1 VAALVGQLVSDGEL
15 AIDLTDEIQQG
26 VVVTHRGE
34 IVHQAIAA
42 ALSDNAKA
50 AT

>member
-1 VAALVGQLVSDGEL
+1 
-15 AIDLTDEIQQG
+15 
-26 VVVTHRGE
+26 VTYHGE

-50 AT
+50 AP